1 MAVNWIR
8 LAWTFAFAALGLMAF
23 FVYTEYA
30 ARFKEHY
37 GDVKVERDVGSGVKH
52 VAKAAGRT
60 PGTPRKMPRRS
71 RKYRT
76 RR

>member
-1 MAVNWIR
+1 MNWVR
-8 LAWTFAFAALGLMAF
+8 LAWTFAFAVLALMAF
-23 FVYTEYA
+23 FIYNEYA

-37 GDVKVERDVGSGVKH
+37 GSVKVERDVGSGVKH
-52 VAKAAGRT
+52 VARAAGR
-60 PGTPRKMPRRS
+60 PAAQRRVPRRS